1 MEKEE
6 NPVKQYQLFING
18 EFIPNGGREMM
29 DVINP
34 ATEEVFAQ
42 VPKATEADVNA
53 AVDAAY
59 EAQKE
64 WGKLPAIQRANYMME
79 LVGLVRENRELFART
94 NTEEMGKP
102 LAQSMDEAGWLAD
115 YIQYFAAMARHIKG
129 EIIPSD
135 RPNENIFLYKMPIGV
150 VGGIMPWNFPL
161 FLIGRKVAPALI
173 AGDTVVLKPS
183 SDSPV
188 GCYEF
193 AKLVEKS
200 SLPKGVIN
208 VVTGSGSVVGNTLA
222 KSPKVA
228 LISMTGSTE
237 AGKKIMKTAADNV
250 TKVSLE
256 LGGKAPVIIMNDCK
270 LDETIEH
277 VYNSR
282 IINTGQACNCAERIY
297 VQEGIADQFIE
308 KIIARME
315 KATYGPGLGGD
326 FDMGPLVNKQ
336 QQDHVDE
343 LVQDAIAVGAKVC
356 CGGKKASVDGKGFFY
371 EPTVITGCD
380 HDMRIMREEIF
391 GPVLPITTFKT
402 LDEVIEK
409 ANDCNYG
416 LTSSVYTQDFDV
428 VMRIMN
434 EVKFG
439 ETYVN
444 REHFE
449 AFQGFHQGV
458 RQSGLGG
465 DDGER
470 GLDEFLETHI
480 CYVDYDLNAPGK

>member
-1 MEKEE
+1 M
-6 NPVKQYQLFING
+6 KQYELFING
-18 EFIPNGGREMM
+18 EFVPNGDREML

-34 ATEEVFAQ
+34 ATEEVISQ
-42 VPKATEADVNA
+42 VPKATKADVDA
-53 AVDAAY
+53 AVDAAF
-59 EAQKE
+59 EAQKS
-64 WGKLPAIQRANYMME
+64 WGKLPAIQRANYLME
-79 LVGLVRENRELFART
+79 LAGLVRENRELFART

-102 LAQSMDEAGWLAD
+102 LAQSMDEAGWLGD

-150 VGGIMPWNFPL
+150 VAGIMPWNFPL

-183 SDSPV
+183 SDSPN

-193 AKLVEKS
+193 AKLVAKS

-208 VVTGSGSVVGNTLA
+208 VVSGSGSVVGDALSGN
-222 KSPKVA
+222 PKVS
-228 LISMTGSTE
+228 LISMTGSTG
-237 AGKKIMKTAADNV
+237 AGKKIMKKAADNV

-256 LGGKAPVIIMNDCK
+256 LGGKAPVIVMNDCK
-270 LDETIEH
+270 LDETVEH

-282 IINTGQACNCAERIY
+282 IINSGQVCNAAERIY
-297 VQEGIADQFIE
+297 VQEGIADKFIE
-308 KIIARME
+308 KIIARFQ

-326 FDMGPLVNKQ
+326 FDLGPMVNKAQ
-336 QQDHVDE
+336 QEHVDE
-343 LVQDAIAVGAKVC
+343 LVQSAIKEGAKVR
-356 CGGKKASVDGKGFFY
+356 CGGKKATVDGKGFYY
-371 EPTVITGCD
+371 EPTVVTDCT
-380 HDMRIMREEIF
+380 HDMTIMKEEIF
-391 GPVLPITTFKT
+391 GPVLPISTFKT
-402 LDEVIEK
+402 LDEAIEK
-409 ANDCNYG
+409 ANDCVFG
-416 LTSSVYTQDFDV
+416 LTSSIYTQDFDV
-428 VMRIMN
+428 VMRALN
-434 EVKFG
+434 EIKFG

-465 DDGER
+465 DDGEH
-470 GLDEFLETHI
+470 GLDEFMETHI
-480 CYVDYDLNAPGK
+480 CYVDYDLKAPGK

>member
-1 MEKEE
+1 MKTYE
-6 NPVKQYQLFING
+6 LFING
-18 EFIPNGGREMM
+18 EFIPNGDREML

-34 ATEEVFAQ
+34 ATEEVISQ
-42 VPKATEADVNA
+42 VPKATEADVQA

-59 EAQKE
+59 EAQKS
-64 WGKLPAIQRANYMME
+64 WGKLPAIQRANYLME
-79 LVGLVRENRELFART
+79 LAGLVRENRELFART

-102 LAQSMDEAGWLAD
+102 LAQSMDEAGWLGD

-135 RPNENIFLYKMPIGV
+135 RPNENILLYKMPIGV
-150 VGGIMPWNFPL
+150 VAGIMPWNFPL

-183 SDSPV
+183 SDSPN

-193 AKLVEKS
+193 AKLVAKS

-208 VVTGSGSVVGNTLA
+208 VVTGSGAVVGEALA
-222 KSPKVA
+222 KNPKVA
-228 LISMTGSTE
+228 LVSMTGSTA

-270 LDETIEH
+270 LDETVEH

-297 VQEGIADQFIE
+297 VQEGIADEFIKKTIE
-308 KIIARME
+308 RFSK
-315 KATYGPGLGGD
+315 TTFGPGLGGT
-326 FDMGPLVNKQ
+326 FDMGPMVNKQ
-336 QQDHVDE
+336 QQDHVDD
-343 LVQDAIAVGAKVC
+343 LVKSAVEQGAQIRL
-356 CGGKKASVDGKGFFY
+356 GGHKTTVDGKGFFY
-371 EPTVITGCD
+371 EPTVITGCT
-380 HDMRIMREEIF
+380 HDMKIMKEEIF

-402 LDEVIEK
+402 LDEAIEL
-409 ANDCNYG
+409 ANDCVFG
-416 LTSSVYTQDFDV
+416 LTSSIYTTDYDT
-428 VMRIMN
+428 VMRAMN
-434 EVKFG
+434 EIHFG

-465 DDGER
+465 DDGEH
-470 GLDEFLETHI
+470 GLEEFLETHI
-480 CYVDYDLNAPGK
+480 CYIDYDLKAGN

>member
-1 MEKEE
+1 M
-6 NPVKQYQLFING
+6 KQYELFING
-18 EFIPNGGREMM
+18 EFVPNGDREML

-34 ATEEVFAQ
+34 ATEEVISQ
-42 VPKATEADVNA
+42 VPKATKADVDA
-53 AVDAAY
+53 AVDAAF
-59 EAQKE
+59 EAQKS
-64 WGKLPAIQRANYMME
+64 WGKLPAIQRANYLME
-79 LVGLVRENRELFART
+79 LAGLVRENRELFART

-102 LAQSMDEAGWLAD
+102 LAQSMDEAGWLGD

-150 VGGIMPWNFPL
+150 VAGIMPWNFPL

-183 SDSPV
+183 SDSPN

-193 AKLVEKS
+193 AKLVAKS

-208 VVTGSGSVVGNTLA
+208 VVSGSGSVVGDALSGN
-222 KSPKVA
+222 PKVS
-228 LISMTGSTE
+228 LISMTGSTG
-237 AGKKIMKTAADNV
+237 AGKKIMKKAADNV

-256 LGGKAPVIIMNDCK
+256 LGGKAPVIVMNDCK
-270 LDETIEH
+270 LDETVEH

-282 IINTGQACNCAERIY
+282 IINSGQVCNAAERIY
-297 VQEGIADQFIE
+297 VQEGIADKFIE
-308 KIIARME
+308 KIIARFQ

-326 FDMGPLVNKQ
+326 FDLGPMVNKAQ
-336 QQDHVDE
+336 QEHVDE
-343 LVQDAIAVGAKVC
+343 LVQSAIKEGAKVR
-356 CGGKKASVDGKGFFY
+356 CGGKKATVDGKGFYY
-371 EPTVITGCD
+371 EPTVVTDCT
-380 HDMRIMREEIF
+380 HDMTIMKEEIF
-391 GPVLPITTFKT
+391 GPVLPISTFKT
-402 LDEVIEK
+402 LDEAIEK
-409 ANDCNYG
+409 ANDCVFG
-416 LTSSVYTQDFDV
+416 LTSSIYTQDFDV
-428 VMRIMN
+428 VMRALN
-434 EVKFG
+434 EIKFG

-465 DDGER
+465 DDGEH

-480 CYVDYDLNAPGK
+480 CYVDYDLMAPGK

>member
-1 MEKEE
+1 M
-6 NPVKQYQLFING
+6 KQYELFING
-18 EFIPNGGREMM
+18 EFVPNGDREML

-34 ATEEVFAQ
+34 ATEEVISQ
-42 VPKATEADVNA
+42 VPKATKADVDA
-53 AVDAAY
+53 AVDAAF
-59 EAQKE
+59 EAQKS
-64 WGKLPAIQRANYMME
+64 WGKLPAIQRANYLME
-79 LVGLVRENRELFART
+79 LAGLVRENRELFART

-102 LAQSMDEAGWLAD
+102 LAQSMDEAGWLGD

-150 VGGIMPWNFPL
+150 VAGIMPWNFPL

-183 SDSPV
+183 SDSPN

-193 AKLVEKS
+193 AKLVAKS

-208 VVTGSGSVVGNTLA
+208 VVSGSGSVVGDALSGN
-222 KSPKVA
+222 PKVS
-228 LISMTGSTE
+228 LISMTGSTG
-237 AGKKIMKTAADNV
+237 AGKKIMKKAADNV

-256 LGGKAPVIIMNDCK
+256 LGGKAPVIVMNDCK
-270 LDETIEH
+270 LDETVEH

-282 IINTGQACNCAERIY
+282 IINSGQVCNAAERIY
-297 VQEGIADQFIE
+297 VQEGIADKFIE
-308 KIIARME
+308 KIIARFQ

-326 FDMGPLVNKQ
+326 FDLGPMVNKAQ
-336 QQDHVDE
+336 QERVDE
-343 LVQDAIAVGAKVC
+343 LVQSAIKEGAKVR
-356 CGGKKASVDGKGFFY
+356 CGGKKATVDGKGFYY
-371 EPTVITGCD
+371 EPTVVTDCT
-380 HDMRIMREEIF
+380 HDMTIMKEEIF
-391 GPVLPITTFKT
+391 GPVLPISTFKT
-402 LDEVIEK
+402 LDEAIEK
-409 ANDCNYG
+409 ANDCVFG
-416 LTSSVYTQDFDV
+416 LTSSIYTQDFDV
-428 VMRIMN
+428 VMRALN
-434 EVKFG
+434 EIKFG

-465 DDGER
+465 DDGEH
-470 GLDEFLETHI
+470 GLDEFMETHI
-480 CYVDYDLNAPGK
+480 CYVDYDLKAPGK

>member
-1 MEKEE
+1 M
-6 NPVKQYQLFING
+6 KQYELFING
-18 EFIPNGGREMM
+18 EFVPNGDREML

-34 ATEEVFAQ
+34 ATEEVISQ
-42 VPKATEADVNA
+42 VPKATKADVDA
-53 AVDAAY
+53 AVDAAF
-59 EAQKE
+59 EAQKS
-64 WGKLPAIQRANYMME
+64 WGKLPAIQRANYLME
-79 LVGLVRENRELFART
+79 LAGLVRENRELFART

-102 LAQSMDEAGWLAD
+102 LAQSMDEAGWLGD

-150 VGGIMPWNFPL
+150 VAGIMPWNFPL

-183 SDSPV
+183 SDSPN

-193 AKLVEKS
+193 AKLVAKS

-208 VVTGSGSVVGNTLA
+208 VVSGSGSVVGDALSGN
-222 KSPKVA
+222 PKVS
-228 LISMTGSTE
+228 LISMTGSTG
-237 AGKKIMKTAADNV
+237 AGKKIMKKAADNV

-256 LGGKAPVIIMNDCK
+256 LGGKAPVIVMNDCK
-270 LDETIEH
+270 LDETVEH

-282 IINTGQACNCAERIY
+282 IINSGQVCNAAERIY
-297 VQEGIADQFIE
+297 VQEGIADKFIE
-308 KIIARME
+308 KIISRFQ

-326 FDMGPLVNKQ
+326 FDLGPMVNKAQ
-336 QQDHVDE
+336 QEHVDE
-343 LVQDAIAVGAKVC
+343 LVQSAIKEGAKVR
-356 CGGKKASVDGKGFFY
+356 CGGKKATVDGKGFYY
-371 EPTVITGCD
+371 EPTVVTDCT
-380 HDMRIMREEIF
+380 HDMTIMKEEIF
-391 GPVLPITTFKT
+391 GPVLPISTFKT
-402 LDEVIEK
+402 LDEAIEK
-409 ANDCNYG
+409 ANDCVFG
-416 LTSSVYTQDFDV
+416 LTSSIYTQDFDV
-428 VMRIMN
+428 VMRALN
-434 EVKFG
+434 EIKFG

-465 DDGER
+465 DDGEH
-470 GLDEFLETHI
+470 GLDEFMETHI
-480 CYVDYDLNAPGK
+480 CYVDYDLKAPGK